1 MSAIAVGGDE
11 GRTTIAGVHL
21 LDERSRSGLSQLV
34 DVEVAGGRVV
44 RIRSSGGHQ
53 AGAGTTIDGRAML
66 ALPGLVNAHFHS
78 SGTFNRGLIDNLPL
92 ELFMLQEVPPFD
104 FGPFPPEIYRAQVL
118 LSATRMLKTGVTAVM
133 DDVIF
138 YPAASS
144 ESLEAVMS
152 AYHDSGM
159 RATVAIY
166 QPNKAEYS
174 WFPHLRENLP
184 PEYVSRIDQEPP
196 PRTDEIMEMYGEFVR
211 RWNGTG
217 QGRVRCA
224 VSCSAPQRATD
235 DYLVRLH
242 ELARRHGLPYN
253 VHLYESKLQRVAAD
267 LLYEGSLVGHLKR
280 LGILD
285 ELTVLIHAVWVD
297 EKDMADIGEA
307 GSVVVHSP
315 SGNLRCGSGLMP
327 FRGLREAGTPIALCT
342 DEATV
347 ADDCS
352 MWSVGRLTG
361 MIHTLGHPDYR
372 TWPRA
377 GEILEAMTSAGAR
390 ALQLSGEIG
399 VLAEGAR
406 ADLILVDLNS
416 DVYLPLTRVV
426 NQLVYGEDGRSVRMV
441 MVDGRVVVRDGRVTT
456 VDEDALAA
464 EARALAAGW
473 LGAAGPAATWAER
486 LRPAFEAMYRRS
498 ALSDVGLNRWAGND
512 GIWLGGSGRA
522 TGTSGWGRGGP
533 GGGAHE

>member
-1 MSAIAVGGDE
+1 M
-11 GRTTIAGVHL
+11 TTIVGVRL
-21 LDERSRSGLSQLV
+21 LDERSRSGLSQPV
-34 DVEVAGGRVV
+34 DLEVAGGRVV
-44 RIRSSGGHQ
+44 SIRSSGSDP
-53 AGAGTTIDGRAML
+53 AVPGTTIDGTAML

-92 ELFMLQEVPPFD
+92 ELFMLQEVPPIG
-104 FGPFPPEIYRAQVL
+104 FGPFP
-118 LSATRMLKTGVTAVM
+118 SATRMLRTGVTAVM

-138 YPAASS
+138 YPQASS
-144 ESLEAVMS
+144 ESIEAVMG
-152 AYHDSGM
+152 AYRDSGM

-166 QPNKAEYS
+166 QPNKPEYS

-184 PEYVSRIDQEPP
+184 ADYVSRIEQEPP
-196 PRTDEIMEMYGEFVR
+196 RSADEIMEMYEEFVR

-217 QGRVRCA
+217 EGRVRCA

-253 VHLYESKLQRVAAD
+253 VHLYESKVQRVAAD
-267 LLYEGSLVGHLKR
+267 LLYGGSLVGHLKR

-297 EKDMADIGEA
+297 ENDIADIGEA
-307 GSVVVHSP
+307 DSVVVHSP

-352 MWSVGRLTG
+352 MWSVGRLAG

-377 GEILEAMTSAGAR
+377 AEILAAMTSAGAR

-416 DVYLPLTRVV
+416 DVYLPLTKLA

-441 MVDGRVVVRDGRVTT
+441 MVDGHVVVEDGRVTS
-456 VDEDALAA
+456 VDEEALAK

-473 LGAAGPAATWAER
+473 LDAAAPAATWAER
-486 LRPAFEAMYRRS
+486 LGPAFEALYQSS
-498 ALSDVGLNRWAGND
+498 AMTDVGFNRWADND
-512 GIWLGGSGRA
+512 GIWPGASAQAGG
-522 TGTSGWGRGGP
+522 TPGWGRDGQGS
-533 GGGAHE
+533 AHE